1 MPVMGRGVTFE
12 IFIRVCYTGHLTVLN
27 KERTVV
33 RCLSCNVELTDFE
46 STRKSAETNEF
57 IDLCNHCYTFVKDEV
72 KAVERMD
79 LMHEDDDDLF
89 QADFRPDS

>member
-1 MPVMGRGVTFE
+1 MGVGGTFE
-12 IFIRVCYTGHLTVLN
+12 IYMWMCYTSHLAVLN
-27 KERTVV
+27 KECSIV

-57 IDLCNHCYTFVKDEV
+57 IDLCNHCYTFVKDDV

-79 LMHEDDDDLF
+79 LMHEDDDDIF
-89 QADFRPDS
+89 QADFHPDS

>member
-1 MPVMGRGVTFE
+1 MEHGGIFE
-12 IFIRVCYTGHLTVLN
+12 IYNRVCYTCHPTVFN

-57 IDLCNHCYTFVKDEV
+57 IDLCNHCYAFVKSDI

-79 LMHEDDDDLF
+79 LMHEDDDNIF
-89 QADFRPDS
+89 EADFLSDL